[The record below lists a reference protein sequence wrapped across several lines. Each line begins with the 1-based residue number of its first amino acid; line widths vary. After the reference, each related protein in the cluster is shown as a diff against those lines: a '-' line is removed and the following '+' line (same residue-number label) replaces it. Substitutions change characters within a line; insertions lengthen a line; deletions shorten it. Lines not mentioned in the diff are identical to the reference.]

1 MAGDYKTANASEVDI
16 DKIMGRIRAE
26 VARRR
31 GDAVAPAAEPQD
43 KKTESAAV
51 NTSMI
56 GAIISSAEA
65 SADIAR
71 VPSMLRF
78 RGLIRKLAVFAAGKI
93 TYLSSF
99 ITNKQRNFNL
109 TVIHALK
116 TITEG
121 LGRINEKTEALARE
135 DADLRRLVEEMK
147 DQLTATESA
156 LVGSVNMNN
165 SQQAEI
171 KSEIERVR
179 EQFDRTSASLKSEI
193 AEQAESKTALKKE
206 LNEKAA
212 KIEGL
217 ENIVSLLKH
226 TITKQERDI
235 AIFLEEAKKRLPEH
249 FSVED
254 IRSLAAGDEHR
265 FDSLYVSFE
274 ELFRGTRTYV
284 KENVR
289 AYLPYIKKVNA
300 GTDEALLLDIGC
312 GRGEWLELLKE
323 NGLRARG
330 VDINSIFIN
339 QCRERGLEAI
349 ESDAILYL
357 RSLPGSSLGALTA
370 LHLIEHLPFK
380 MLISLLDETV
390 RVLKPGGIAI
400 FETPNPDNI
409 LVGSRNFYLDPTHRK
424 PLPSDMIK
432 FMAEARGLFGV
443 EILNLHPDA
452 DAKRLSGSD
461 VAERF
466 NKYFYGPQDYAVI
479 GYKA

>member
-1 MAGDYKTANASEVDI
+1 MADNSNRTEIDI
-16 DKIMGRIRAE
+16 DKIMERIRAE
-26 VARRR
+26 VSRRR
-31 GDAVAPAAEPQD
+31 GDAAAPAAAEPQE
-43 KKTESAAV
+43 KKADSAGV
-51 NTSMI
+51 DTSMI

-65 SADIAR
+65 SADIVR

-78 RGLIRKLAVFAAGKI
+78 RGFTRKLAVFAAGKI

-116 TITEG
+116 TITDG
-121 LGRINEKTEALARE
+121 LGKINERTEALARE
-135 DADLRRLVEEMK
+135 DADLRKAAEETK
-147 DQLTATESA
+147 HHLTAVESA
-156 LVGSVNMNN
+156 LAESLNTK
-165 SQQAEI
+165 QAEI
-171 KSEIERVR
+171 KGEIENVSERL
-179 EQFDRTSASLKSEI
+179 DRISEALKSGI
-193 AEQAESKTALKKE
+193 AEQAESKTALQKE
-206 LNEKAA
+206 LYEKAA

-217 ENIVSLLKH
+217 ENTISRLKH
-226 TITKQERDI
+226 AINKQERDI

-265 FDSLYVSFE
+265 FDLLYASFE

-289 AYLPYIKKVNA
+289 AYLPYIKKVKA
-300 GTDEALLLDIGC
+300 GTDEAPLIDIGC

-323 NGLRARG
+323 NGLKARG
-330 VDINSIFIN
+330 IDINGIFLN
-339 QCRERGLEAI
+339 QCRERGLDVI

-357 RSLPGSSLGALTA
+357 RSLPDSSLGALTA
-370 LHLIEHLPFK
+370 LHIIEHLPFK

-390 RVLKPGGIAI
+390 RVLRPGGIAI
-400 FETPNPDNI
+400 LETPNPDNI
-409 LVGSRNFYLDPTHRK
+409 LVGCRNFYLDPTHRK

-432 FMAEARGLFGV
+432 FMAEARGLSGV
-443 EILNLHPDA
+443 EILNLHPDS

-479 GYKA
+479 GYKL